1 FYTKY
6 LAEMIALDENNNQ
19 YFISTHNPYFL
30 MPLMEKAPADELA
43 IFITYYE
50 DYQTKVKPLSRSEM
64 ERITEIDVFS
74 NIPAFLEAN

>member
-1 FYTKY
+1 
-6 LAEMIALDENNNQ
+6 
-19 YFISTHNPYFL
+19 
-30 MPLMEKAPADELA
+30 MPLMEKAPADDLA